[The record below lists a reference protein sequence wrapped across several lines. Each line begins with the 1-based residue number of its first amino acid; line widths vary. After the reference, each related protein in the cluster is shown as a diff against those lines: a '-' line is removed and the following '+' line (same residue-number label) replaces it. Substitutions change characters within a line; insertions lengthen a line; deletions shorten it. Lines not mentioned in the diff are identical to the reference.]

1 MKGKQFMKKTIRR
14 SCTPW
19 LLSINLAIAMF
30 FSGCATQK
38 EHSFNDEFGENLPT
52 QPMFYIDEE
61 NDNDFKI
68 TVHQG
73 KPSNGAER
81 LINVKQAASA
91 IARAETQRRGWT
103 KWHLSYIQET
113 DKGWMHQVIVEVTRE
128 KYGEPN
134 APKAD
139 GNP

>member
-1 MKGKQFMKKTIRR
+1 MKGKQFMKKIIRPGW
-14 SCTPW
+14 TPW
-19 LLSINLAIAMF
+19 LLSINAAVAVL
-30 FSGCATQK
+30 FSGCATPK
-38 EHSFNDEFGENLPT
+38 EHSFNDEFGESLPT
-52 QPMFYIDEE
+52 RPMFYMDEE
-61 NDNDFKI
+61 NDNYFKF

-73 KPSNGAER
+73 KPSTGAER

-103 KWHLSYIQET
+103 KWKMDYIQET

-139 GNP
+139 GSP